1 MYPIHNQIYS
11 YDRRGI
17 RYHGGYNK
25 IFYYLYGTVRIIG
38 MAGVVYTSQ
47 FNSLFDVWGN
57 GLKRQKNPSNCDGG
71 NANSGIVCN
80 EFRRFWD
87 KALVVLQR
95 NADRFR
101 RCNCISECSSIILL
115 YRTDVSTSL
124 GGNSAQAQEMI
135 KGHIVVTMKG
145 GDNNG

>member
-1 MYPIHNQIYS
+1 MYPIHNRIHS
-11 YDRRGI
+11 YDRRRI
-17 RYHGGYNK
+17 RRHGGYSK
-25 IFYYLYGTVRIIG
+25 VFLILYGTVRIIG
-38 MAGVVYTSQ
+38 MAGMVYTIH

-57 GLKRQKNPSNCDGG
+57 GLKCQKNPSNCDGG
-71 NANSGIVCN
+71 NANSSIVRN
-80 EFRRFWD
+80 ELRRFWD
-87 KALVVLQR
+87 KAFVVLQR

-101 RCNCISECSSIILL
+101 CCNCISECSSIILL

-135 KGHIVVTMKG
+135 EFIGITMKG

>member
-25 IFYYLYGTVRIIG
+25 IFYYLYGTIWTIG
-38 MAGVVYTSQ
+38 MASMVYPSHSFMFLGVRC
-47 FNSLFDVWGN
+47 N
-57 GLKRQKNPSNCDGG
+57 GIKCQKNPSNSDGDDV
-71 NANSGIVCN
+71 NSIIVYHEHLIVWN
-80 EFRRFWD
+80 
-87 KALVVLQR
+87 KAFVVLQR